1 MPRALQDTGDDSP
14 IDWASVLFFA
24 GALLGLLNWA
34 TMSILR
40 EATSAQYFGGG
51 LPADDKDRGQ
61 VIACVGG
68 IGMTMGSLVLL
79 ILAIFEA
86 GPPTTTMMYSA
97 VRCLKPTPVLPG
109 GEFNSG
115 RRKCVRRRSCTS
127 CSSSTRP

>member
-1 MPRALQDTGDDSP
+1 
-14 IDWASVLFFA
+14 
-24 GALLGLLNWA
+24 
-34 TMSILR
+34 MSILR

-51 LPADDKDRGQ
+51 LPADDKARGQ

-86 GPPTTTMMYSA
+86 GPPTNTMMYSA